1 MGNFILNKQKKSC
14 PSTTLTTQDTG
25 IPPPTDT
32 QAIMTGDQTTPL
44 LLLQDT
50 QQPGTTHS
58 PPDIAAH
65 WSHHTAILDITHTAD
80 TDIPQHMPEAA
91 HGPTHPDTIQAI
103 HH

>member
-32 QAIMTGDQTTPL
+32 LAIMTGDQTTL
-44 LLLQDT
+44 LLFLQDT

-65 WSHHTAILDITHTAD
+65 WSHHTAILDIIHTAD
-80 TDIPQHMPEAA
+80 TDIPQHMPEPA